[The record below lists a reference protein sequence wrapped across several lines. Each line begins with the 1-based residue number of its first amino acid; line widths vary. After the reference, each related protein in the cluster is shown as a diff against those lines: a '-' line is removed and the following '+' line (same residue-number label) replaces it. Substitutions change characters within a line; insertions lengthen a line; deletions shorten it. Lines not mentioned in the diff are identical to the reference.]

1 MKRIVLS
8 LLLVFAV
15 GCAQPELHT
24 KPSLVDEGEV
34 YLYLQPVP
42 EAYQQLRFTIG
53 SLSAYRQDGAEVPLN
68 LTVAELD
75 GATLIGKQ
83 RLLASGLLP
92 PGTYSGLS
100 MRVTSAVIRGDS
112 GESALFLPETPI
124 RVVHSFKVIRK
135 KATPL
140 FLAFDPAGGFTIGVR
155 FAPAFSIQDPRLP
168 PVDLIGYVSCAESNI
183 VSMFN
188 KKTMQVVDVAATGK
202 GPKGMVLDQRRRKV
216 YVALS
221 GEDALIV
228 IDVLTGEITNRLSL
242 NFGDEPTELAITPDG
257 RTLVA
262 VNTASNTA
270 SIIDAVSLVETNKV
284 KVGNHPTSAAIN
296 PVASR
301 AFITDALSNTVS
313 VVDLNQQKLL
323 TALTTGATPLRA
335 VFNERDD
342 RLYIINRDSPDMT
355 VVAPASL
362 TVTQR
367 IFTGMGAISIGTADQ
382 TGLIYVGKRFGNEI
396 AVIDPRSS
404 MFIDQIGIAGTA
416 AYLEIDAR
424 ENSLFVVLPDRNV
437 LQKVN
442 ITSKR
447 IVSEIEVGEGAYAVV
462 VMGKR

>member
-1 MKRIVLS
+1 
-8 LLLVFAV
+8 
-15 GCAQPELHT
+15 
-24 KPSLVDEGEV
+24 
-34 YLYLQPVP
+34 
-42 EAYQQLRFTIG
+42 
-53 SLSAYRQDGAEVPLN
+53 
-68 LTVAELD
+68 
-75 GATLIGKQ
+75 
-83 RLLASGLLP
+83 
-92 PGTYSGLS
+92 
-100 MRVTSAVIRGDS
+100 
-112 GESALFLPETPI
+112 
-124 RVVHSFKVIRK
+124 
-135 KATPL
+135 
-140 FLAFDPAGGFTIGVR
+140 
-155 FAPAFSIQDPRLP
+155 
-168 PVDLIGYVSCAESNI
+168 
-183 VSMFN
+183 
-188 KKTMQVVDVAATGK
+188 
-202 GPKGMVLDQRRRKV
+202 
-216 YVALS
+216 
-221 GEDALIV
+221 
-228 IDVLTGEITNRLSL
+228 
-242 NFGDEPTELAITPDG
+242 
-257 RTLVA
+257 
-262 VNTASNTA
+262 
-270 SIIDAVSLVETNKV
+270 
-284 KVGNHPTSAAIN
+284 
-296 PVASR
+296 
-301 AFITDALSNTVS
+301 
-313 VVDLNQQKLL
+313 VDLNQQKLL